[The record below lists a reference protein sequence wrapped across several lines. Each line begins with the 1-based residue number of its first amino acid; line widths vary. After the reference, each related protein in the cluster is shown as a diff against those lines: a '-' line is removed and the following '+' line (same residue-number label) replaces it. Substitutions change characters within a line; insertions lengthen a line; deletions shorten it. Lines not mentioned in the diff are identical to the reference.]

1 MVSSTERPTGRSL
14 TVICLYEGRYVSD
27 EVLKRGA
34 EVFGPEDAL
43 RVDDEEATK
52 SDAFLLNEDPIV
64 AGNLLV
70 LVCDQG

>member
-1 MVSSTERPTGRSL
+1 M
-14 TVICLYEGRYVSD
+14 SD

-52 SDAFLLNEDPIV
+52 SDAFLLNEDPVV